1 MSSAIPNLWPTD
13 LAPTV
18 ERTPLTIL
26 KEQAAQLGSQ
36 TKNLLEGR
44 VDTTARPSGDDRLF
58 QHRFIIV
65 APSLD
70 SYAFLL
76 LGVSHKLEPY
86 PVKATFYG
94 RPSDSPENKEL
105 TSEAEFIDYL
115 RDVFASE
122 ATRRV
127 IGALL
132 AQVQS

>member
-18 ERTPLTIL
+18 ARTPLTIL
-26 KEQAAQLGSQ
+26 KEQAAQLGAM

-44 VDTTARPSGDDRLF
+44 VETVAQPAGGDRVF
-58 QHRFIIV
+58 RHRFIIV
-65 APSLD
+65 APSID

-76 LGVSHKLEPY
+76 LEVSHKLEPY
-86 PVKATFYG
+86 PARATFYG
-94 RPSDSPENKEL
+94 RPGDTPAFKEVA
-105 TSEAEFIDYL
+105 SEDEFVDYL
-115 RDVFASE
+115 RTVFASD

-132 AQVQS
+132 AQVRS